1 MARGVLREAT
11 LEMPKKQGQRA
22 TTEPHMLVEVCAHPS
37 PTMGAREHPWIPL
50 TRPFSAIVALNWSSP
65 ASRAVSLL
73 LTLTPVSARACV
85 CRLRPLCQHQ
95 PRPPQS

>member
-50 TRPFSAIVALNWSSP
+50 TKAF
-65 ASRAVSLL
+65 
-73 LTLTPVSARACV
+73 
-85 CRLRPLCQHQ
+85 LRDRC
-95 PRPPQS
+95 PQLV